1 MFDQIHTILDEVNEF
16 ESSDLKQIEA
26 FRISYLGKKGK
37 ITSLFQSFRDV
48 PVEHKK
54 EFGQKLN
61 MLK

>member
-37 ITSLFQSFRDV
+37 PYQPELEISAAKT
-48 PVEHKK
+48 
-54 EFGQKLN
+54 
-61 MLK
+61 LK

>member
-16 ESSDLKQIEA
+16 ESTDLKEIEA

-48 PVEHKK
+48 PRNR
-54 EFGQKLN
+54 G
-61 MLK
+61 